1 MIQLFIQFAD
11 QYRHVRGSLTEK
23 IKNAIYQVFASHNL
37 PTIKSIG
44 GWAEWKKLSITEWA
58 FEHLDDQ
65 IDSQDL
71 NEDSKTYM
79 EAIMEKTF
87 PSGSPSNDSTA
98 YTMAVVSLFLDP
110 HSGTAE
116 MSEGIV
122 TPKMIIY
129 LVSVVILTC
138 ENLVSLTIILTDF
151 VL

>member
-1 MIQLFIQFAD
+1 
-11 QYRHVRGSLTEK
+11 
-23 IKNAIYQVFASHNL
+23 
-37 PTIKSIG
+37 
-44 GWAEWKKLSITEWA
+44 
-58 FEHLDDQ
+58 
-65 IDSQDL
+65 
-71 NEDSKTYM
+71 
-79 EAIMEKTF
+79 MEKTF
-87 PSGSPSNDSTA
+87 LNGSPSNDSMA

>member
-1 MIQLFIQFAD
+1 
-11 QYRHVRGSLTEK
+11 
-23 IKNAIYQVFASHNL
+23 
-37 PTIKSIG
+37 
-44 GWAEWKKLSITEWA
+44 
-58 FEHLDDQ
+58 
-65 IDSQDL
+65 
-71 NEDSKTYM
+71 M

-110 HSGTAE
+110 HSGTVE